1 MSASVVISV
10 DIHLNY
16 TQWEV
21 KQSNKL
27 NEVDSEERSSREVT
41 GTSAWVFIPNICLEI
56 NSFIFL
62 LYVWE
67 WAFLT
72 PVQVQPPVFSPGSC
86 FP

>member
-1 MSASVVISV
+1 MIDTLNVRFYTLIIVLQKVSASVVISV

-41 GTSAWVFIPNICLEI
+41 GTSAWVFFSTCCL
-56 NSFIFL
+56 F
-62 LYVWE
+62 
-67 WAFLT
+67 T
-72 PVQVQPPVFSPGSC
+72 H
-86 FP
+86 